1 VLILRS
7 LLFNVIFYIN
17 VVAQGILYLPML
29 AMSRRQVIRATQ
41 YWGRST
47 NWLLGVVAGI
57 RIEFR
62 GLENVPPGPLLIA
75 SKHQSAWE
83 TFGLVGVLADPV
95 FVYKRELAW
104 LPLYGWYC
112 KRAGMIAVD
121 RSGGAA
127 ALRRMNEEAR
137 AAIRFGRQIIIF
149 PEGTRRAVGAEPDYK
164 PGIGLLYGQLKVP
177 CVPVALNSGLYWR
190 RRTFRRFPGTIIVQF
205 LPPIPPGLPR
215 AEFMARLE
223 HDIETATNA
232 LVAEGKGKG
241 KG

>member
-1 VLILRS
+1 MVILRS
-7 LLFNVIFYIN
+7 ILFNVLFYLN
-17 VVAQGILYLPML
+17 LAVQAILYLPLL
-29 AMSRRQVIRATQ
+29 ALSRRHVIRATQ

-62 GLENVPPGPLLIA
+62 GLENLPPGPLLIA

-95 FVYKRELAW
+95 FVYKRELGW

-121 RSGGAA
+121 RSGGAV
-127 ALRRMNEEAR
+127 ALRRMSEEAR
-137 AAIRFGRQIIIF
+137 AAIAFGRQIIIF
-149 PEGTRRAVGAEPDYK
+149 PEGTRRPVGAEPDYK

-177 CVPVALNSGLYWR
+177 CVPVALNSGLFWR
-190 RRTFRRFPGTIIVQF
+190 RRTFRRFPGTIIAEF

-215 AEFMARLE
+215 AQFMARLQN
-223 HDIETATNA
+223 DIETATDR
-232 LVAEGKGKG
+232 LVAEGRKQG
-241 KG
+241 